1 MRVAAVR
8 QRNDSI
14 ECGCLLSTTRVVL
27 YWQYRGAL
35 YMRVYWSSCVR
46 EYADMR

>member
-27 YWQYRGAL
+27 AVSGAL